1 MEKDQL
7 ALQIQSFIT
16 NKESKLN
23 LKQAMQF
30 IFNFCPNLSHED
42 SQKIQDKFDLIG
54 PIDMDEVLKKTDFDI
69 SFDENQY
76 QIVYI

>member
-30 IFNFCPNLSHED
+30 IFNFCPILNHED
-42 SQKIQDKFDLIG
+42 SQKI
-54 PIDMDEVLKKTDFDI
+54 
-69 SFDENQY
+69 
-76 QIVYI
+76 